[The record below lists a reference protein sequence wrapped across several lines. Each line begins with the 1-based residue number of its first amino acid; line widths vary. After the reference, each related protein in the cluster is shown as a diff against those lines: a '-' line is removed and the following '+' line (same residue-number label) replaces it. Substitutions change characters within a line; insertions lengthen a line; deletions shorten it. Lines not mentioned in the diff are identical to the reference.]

1 MTRNVLVVGASRGI
15 GRTIAEAFI
24 ANGDSVIAWSR
35 SADAPAGT
43 RLTQSVD
50 ISSSDAVDAAVSVL
64 HDEVGPL
71 DVIVV
76 NSGITDDG
84 LAMRM
89 RDEQWRHVL
98 ATNLDGAFY
107 VTKRT
112 IGDLVK
118 KRAGSVIFVSSVS
131 PFLGVPGQANY
142 AASKAGL
149 VGLARSLA
157 GEVARRGVTVNVIA
171 PGLIDT
177 DMTKDLA
184 SAKDALL
191 ERVPLGR
198 IGLTSD
204 VAGVAVFL
212 ASDSARYITGAVLPV
227 DGGLAM
233 GL

>member
-1 MTRNVLVVGASRGI
+1 MSRTVLVVGASRGI
-15 GRTIAEAFI
+15 GSEIAQAFVG
-24 ANGDSVIAWSR
+24 NGDRVIAWSR
-35 SADAPAGT
+35 SAIAPEGVA
-43 RLTQSVD
+43 LSQAVD
-50 ISSSDAVDAAVSVL
+50 ISSPSDVEGALETL
-64 HDEVGPL
+64 HNEVGPL
-71 DVIVV
+71 DVVV
-76 NSGITDDG
+76 LNSGITDDG

-89 RDEQWRHVL
+89 RDEQWRNVL
-98 ATNLDGAFY
+98 AVNLDGAFF
-107 VTKRT
+107 VAKRT

-118 KRAGSVIFVSSVS
+118 KRAGSMIFISSVS

-177 DMTKDLA
+177 DMTRDLA
-184 SAKDALL
+184 AAKDALL
-191 ERVPLGR
+191 DRIPLGR
-198 IGLTSD
+198 IGETSD
-204 VAGVAVFL
+204 IAGVALFL
-212 ASDSARYITGAVLPV
+212 ASESARYITGAVIPV

>member
-1 MTRNVLVVGASRGI
+1 VTRNVLVVGASRGI

-198 IGLTSD
+198 MGQTSD

>member
-1 MTRNVLVVGASRGI
+1 VTRNVLVVGASRGI

>member
-1 MTRNVLVVGASRGI
+1 MTKNVLVVGASRGI

-35 SADAPAGT
+35 SADAPVGT
-43 RLTQSVD
+43 RLSQSVD
-50 ISSSDAVDAAVSVL
+50 ISSSDAIDAAVAAL

-198 IGLTSD
+198 IGQTSD

>member
-1 MTRNVLVVGASRGI
+1 MNRNVLVVGASRGI
-15 GRTIAEAFI
+15 GRNIAQAFV
-24 ANGDSVIAWSR
+24 ANGDTVIAWSR
-35 SADAPAGT
+35 SAEAPDGV
-43 RLTQSVD
+43 RLSQSVD
-50 ISSSDAVDAAVSVL
+50 ISSPAAVEDAVSEL
-64 HDEVGPL
+64 HETIGAL
-71 DVIVV
+71 DVVVV
-76 NSGITDDG
+76 NSGVTEDG
-84 LAMRM
+84 LALRM
-89 RDEQWRHVL
+89 RDEQWRNVL

-107 VTKRT
+107 VAKRT

-118 KRAGSVIFVSSVS
+118 KRSGSMIFIASVS

-177 DMTKDLA
+177 DMTRDLGN
-184 SAKDALL
+184 AKDTLL

-198 IGLTSD
+198 IGETGD
-204 VAGVAVFL
+204 IAGVALFL
-212 ASDSARYITGAVLPV
+212 AGDDARYITGVVLPV

>member
-1 MTRNVLVVGASRGI
+1 MNRNVLVVGASRGI
-15 GRTIAEAFI
+15 GRNIAQAFV
-24 ANGDSVIAWSR
+24 ANGDTVIAWSR
-35 SADAPAGT
+35 SAEAPNGV
-43 RLTQSVD
+43 RLSQSVD
-50 ISSSDAVDAAVSVL
+50 ISSPAAVEDAVSEL
-64 HDEVGPL
+64 HETIGTL
-71 DVIVV
+71 DVVVV
-76 NSGITDDG
+76 NSGVTEDG
-84 LAMRM
+84 LALRM
-89 RDEQWRHVL
+89 RDEQWRNVL

-107 VTKRT
+107 VAKRT

-118 KRAGSVIFVSSVS
+118 KRSGSMIFIASVS

-177 DMTKDLA
+177 DMTRDLGN
-184 SAKDALL
+184 AKDTLL

-198 IGLTSD
+198 IGETGD
-204 VAGVAVFL
+204 IAGVALFL
-212 ASDSARYITGAVLPV
+212 AGDDARYITGVVLPV

>member
-1 MTRNVLVVGASRGI
+1 MSRTVLVVGASRGI
-15 GRTIAEAFI
+15 GSEIAQAFVG
-24 ANGDSVIAWSR
+24 NGDRVIAWSR
-35 SADAPAGT
+35 SAIAPAGVA
-43 RLTQSVD
+43 LSQAVD
-50 ISSSDAVDAAVSVL
+50 ISSPSDVEGALETL
-64 HDEVGPL
+64 HNEVGPL
-71 DVIVV
+71 DVVV
-76 NSGITDDG
+76 LNSGITDDG

-89 RDEQWRHVL
+89 RDEQWRNVL
-98 ATNLDGAFY
+98 SVNLDGAFF
-107 VTKRT
+107 VAKRT

-118 KRAGSVIFVSSVS
+118 KRAGSMIFISSVS

-177 DMTKDLA
+177 DMTRDLA
-184 SAKDALL
+184 AAKDALL
-191 ERVPLGR
+191 DRIPLGR
-198 IGLTSD
+198 IGETSD
-204 VAGVAVFL
+204 IAGVALFL
-212 ASDSARYITGAVLPV
+212 ASESARYITGAVIPV

>member
-198 IGLTSD
+198 MGQTSD